1 MRRPGRQVA
10 ATAAV
15 VLAAALC
22 AAAGEVP
29 EAPAAA
35 RAFLKELVDPTP
47 LPPAA
52 RRRAGKLL
60 ADVDNESWRVRE
72 AASKELV
79 RMGPRAAPLVARAA
93 KDATGELAVRAEQI
107 LAAYRAAQA
116 HRPSLLNQAV
126 DLLAGRKDKTVVD
139 SLLVLLGHADGDI
152 RHVTEYALRRI
163 TGKRFGY
170 NAHAPE
176 PERRA
181 AARRWAAW
189 WKAGRRTFAFD
200 RAPAGRIA
208 GVLCRDISGRQ
219 LRLIDLEGKTLWSRR
234 MASGLRYAAAL
245 PNGNLLF
252 SRSGKGTYSLEEH
265 DAAGKVVWRTDG
277 SVLGGLPRDV
287 SRLPSGTTLALDL
300 TGRRAVEIDRAGRKI
315 VWQYAL
321 AATNF
326 HSVQRLANGNT
337 LLCSTSGLAQEVSKA
352 GKVVWSR
359 TDLGATRDVHM
370 LANGNL
376 LVAQYVAGRVV
387 ELTRSGQEAWSW
399 SPGVKVRCVAASRLP
414 DGRTV
419 VQAWGPGL
427 FLVDA
432 AGKHAK
438 CLLADE
444 PRMMC
449 VRQFELAPAGT
460 EHWGKGE

>member
-139 SLLVLLGHADGDI
+139 SLLVLLGHADGGI
-152 RHVTEYALRRI
+152 RHVAEYALRRI

-170 NAHAPE
+170 NAHAPK

-208 GVLCRDISGRQ
+208 GVLCRDIAGR
-219 LRLIDLEGKTLWSRR
+219 RPRR
-234 MASGLRYAAAL
+234 RADPQRPGGMELVAGGQGPVRRGESPAGRADGRAGLGAGPVPGGRRREARQVPAGGRTAHDVRAPVRAGAGRDGALGQGRVARQSSPRCRATMASATARRRALKSPMAAAL
-245 PNGNLLF
+245 SG
-252 SRSGKGTYSLEEH
+252 SRTAK
-265 DAAGKVVWRTDG
+265 
-277 SVLGGLPRDV
+277 
-287 SRLPSGTTLALDL
+287 PSG
-300 TGRRAVEIDRAGRKI
+300 
-315 VWQYAL
+315 
-321 AATNF
+321 
-326 HSVQRLANGNT
+326 
-337 LLCSTSGLAQEVSKA
+337 
-352 GKVVWSR
+352 GK
-359 TDLGATRDVHM
+359 
-370 LANGNL
+370 
-376 LVAQYVAGRVV
+376 
-387 ELTRSGQEAWSW
+387 RS
-399 SPGVKVRCVAASRLP
+399 PP
-414 DGRTV
+414 
-419 VQAWGPGL
+419 
-427 FLVDA
+427 
-432 AGKHAK
+432 
-438 CLLADE
+438 
-444 PRMMC
+444 PR
-449 VRQFELAPAGT
+449 
-460 EHWGKGE
+460 